1 MQLTPLGSLAGGLK
15 RISNAS
21 RNLSSLIGARQGP
34 GAAESNGMSDPKADC
49 ARAASRA
56 RSPPRCRLCGV
67 RSAYSMLFSEGV
79 GFALGCD
86 CDGIPG
92 SLPVFSYS

>member
-1 MQLTPLGSLAGGLK
+1 MQRTPLGSLAGGLK
-15 RISNAS
+15 RISSVS
-21 RNLSSLIGARQGP
+21 RNLSSLTEARQGL

-56 RSPPRCRLCGV
+56 RSPPRCRLRGV
-67 RSAYSMLFSEGV
+67 RKDYSMLFSEGV
-79 GFALGCD
+79 RFALGCD
-86 CDGIPG
+86 CDSIPG